1 MRYRIIFLLLLF
13 ISVSNMSFSQTM
25 TDNQVIDFVLEQQEK
40 GVDQQTIATK
50 LLQKGVTM
58 QQLRRVRKK
67 YQAQQEQM
75 GAVDLTGED
84 KRQQRVRTRTRREEE
99 GEQYQR
105 RNNYMVDR
113 TKINQRRVSRDD
125 RLDEVNQGLEFF
137 DIDSLL
143 YYQNYFKDESEV
155 FGRNIF
161 NNQMLTFEPNVNMP
175 TPANYRLGAGDQVFI
190 DVWGSTQESYDE
202 TISPDG
208 YVVLDGIGP
217 VKLGGLT
224 VSQATAALRSR
235 LGRRYSDSNVSLS
248 VGETRSI
255 QVQVMGEV
263 NAPGTYSL
271 SSLSSAFNALYAAG
285 GISDIGTLRDIKVY
299 RGGREIASIDVY
311 DYILNGNTKGD
322 IRLQDNDVVVVGP
335 YDCLVNIR
343 GKVKRPMFYEMRKDE
358 SVNTI
363 VQYAGGFTGDAY
375 TKNVRLIRKNGSRYS
390 IHTIEEFDMNGF
402 NLSDCDSIYVDSVV
416 ARFSNL
422 VEVRG
427 AVYHPG
433 QFELGSSISSVRDL
447 IEAAD
452 GVREDAFLNRA
463 VMHREKPDM
472 TLETKSIDI
481 KGLLDG
487 TVADIPLRNNDV
499 LFIPSMT
506 EMNSDQTLTIEGEVN
521 FPGVYAFSE
530 NTTLEDFV
538 LQAGGLTQAAS
549 MAQVNVYRRIRDPKS
564 TVNDTKLTE
573 TFSFALNDDFE
584 IVGGDVFTLKPFDQ
598 VVIRKSPAY
607 NEQQNVSVNGAVN
620 FQGSYAMSNKRYR
633 LSDLVR
639 DAGGLSELAY
649 PKGARLE
656 RRMTQ
661 EERNQRET
669 TLRASQIQLYEES
682 LRLSQGN
689 NNMNLQLQDSL
700 LNLKL
705 DLGDTYPVAIDLE
718 AALNDTA
725 GYENIV
731 LRENDRLVVP
741 QYSNTVKISGEVMYP
756 NSINYKQGESLSYY
770 IKRAGGYGSNAR
782 KSRVYAVYM
791 NGSVELI
798 RHNRA
803 KDIEPGC
810 EIVVPSK
817 ETKNRMSTAEMLSI
831 GSSSASIAAVVAT
844 IANLLK

>member
-705 DLGDTYPVAIDLE
+705 DLGDTYHVAIDLE

>member
-452 GVREDAFLNRA
+452 GVREDTFLNRA

-669 TLRASQIQLYEES
+669 TLRASQIQLYEER

>member
-1 MRYRIIFLLLLF
+1 MRYRITFLLLLF

-40 GVDQQTIATK
+40 GVDQQTIAAK
-50 LLQKGVTM
+50 LFQKGVTT

-84 KRQQRVRTRTRREEE
+84 KRQQRVRTRTRKEEQ
-99 GEQYQR
+99 GEQNQR

-125 RLDEVNQGLEFF
+125 QVGEINDEIGFF

-271 SSLSSAFNALYAAG
+271 SSLSSSFNALYAAG

-343 GKVKRPMFYEMRKDE
+343 GKVKRPMFYEMKDNE
-358 SVNTI
+358 TVS
-363 VQYAGGFTGDAY
+363 QLLKYAGDFTGDAY
-375 TKNVRLIRKNGSRYS
+375 KKAVRLVRKTGREYQVFNVDEMDYS
-390 IHTIEEFDMNGF
+390 VFKVEDGDE
-402 NLSDCDSIYVDSVV
+402 LSVDSVLT
-416 ARFSNL
+416 RFENR
-422 VEVRG
+422 VEIRG
-427 AVYHPG
+427 AVY
-433 QFELGSSISSVRDL
+433 
-447 IEAAD
+447 
-452 GVREDAFLNRA
+452 RA
-463 VMHREKPDM
+463 G
-472 TLETKSIDI
+472 IYQ
-481 KGLLDG
+481 LDG
-487 TVADIPLRNNDV
+487 
-499 LFIPSMT
+499 
-506 EMNSDQTLTIEGEVN
+506 
-521 FPGVYAFSE
+521 
-530 NTTLEDFV
+530 
-538 LQAGGLTQAAS
+538 
-549 MAQVNVYRRIRDPKS
+549 QV
-564 TVNDTKLTE
+564 
-573 TFSFALNDDFE
+573 
-584 IVGGDVFTLKPFDQ
+584 
-598 VVIRKSPAY
+598 
-607 NEQQNVSVNGAVN
+607 
-620 FQGSYAMSNKRYR
+620 
-633 LSDLVR
+633 
-639 DAGGLSELAY
+639 
-649 PKGARLE
+649 
-656 RRMTQ
+656 
-661 EERNQRET
+661 
-669 TLRASQIQLYEES
+669 
-682 LRLSQGN
+682 
-689 NNMNLQLQDSL
+689 
-700 LNLKL
+700 
-705 DLGDTYPVAIDLE
+705 
-718 AALNDTA
+718 
-725 GYENIV
+725 
-731 LRENDRLVVP
+731 
-741 QYSNTVKISGEVMYP
+741 NTVKA
-756 NSINYKQGESLSYY
+756 L
-770 IKRAGGYGSNAR
+770 IKKAEGLRGDAT
-782 KSRVYAVYM
+782 
-791 NGSVELI
+791 
-798 RHNRA
+798 
-803 KDIEPGC
+803 
-810 EIVVPSK
+810 EIPRSCHRGRWTVLFLP
-817 ETKNRMSTAEMLSI
+817 
-831 GSSSASIAAVVAT
+831 
-844 IANLLK
+844 

>member
-1 MRYRIIFLLLLF
+1 MRYRITFLLLLF
-13 ISVSNMSFSQTM
+13 IAVSNMMYAQTM
-25 TDNQVIDFVLEQQEK
+25 TDNQVIDFVIEQQEK
-40 GVDQQTIATK
+40 GVDQQTIVTK
-50 LLQKGVTM
+50 LLQKGVTT
-58 QQLRRVRKK
+58 QQLRRVRRK
-67 YQAQQEQM
+67 YQAQQDQM

-84 KRQQRVRTRTRREEE
+84 KRQQRVRTRTKKEEE
-99 GEQYQR
+99 GERQQR

-113 TKINQRRVSRDD
+113 TKVNQRRLTKEDQLSE
-125 RLDEVNQGLEFF
+125 LDQEVGFF
-137 DIDSLL
+137 DIDSLI
-143 YYQNYFKDESEV
+143 YYQNFFKEENQV

-175 TPANYRLGAGDQVFI
+175 TPTNYRLGAGDQVFI
-190 DVWGSTQESYDE
+190 DVWGATQESHDE

-235 LGRRYSDSNVSLS
+235 LGSRYSDSNVSLS
-248 VGETRSI
+248 VGETRTI

-263 NAPGTYSL
+263 NAPGTYAL

-299 RGGREIASIDVY
+299 RYGREIASIDVY

-322 IRLQDNDVVVVGP
+322 VRLQDNDVIVVGP

-343 GKVKRPMFYEMRKDE
+343 GKVKRPMFYEMKKDE

-363 VQYAGGFTGDAY
+363 IQYAGGFTGDAY

-402 NLSDCDSIYVDSVV
+402 TLSDCDSIYVDSVI

-422 VEVRG
+422 VEIRG

-433 QFELGSSISSVRDL
+433 QFELGSSIASVRDL
-447 IEAAD
+447 INAAD

-487 TVADIPLRNNDV
+487 SVADIPLRNNDV
-499 LFIPSMT
+499 VFIPSMT
-506 EMNSDQTLTIEGEVN
+506 EMNPDQTLTIEGEVN
-521 FPGVYAFSE
+521 FPGIYQYSE
-530 NTTLEDFV
+530 NTTLEDFI

-549 MAQVNVYRRIRDPKS
+549 MAQVNVYRRIRDPRS

-573 TFSFALNDDFE
+573 TFSFSLNDDFKIE
-584 IVGGDVFTLKPFDQ
+584 GANNFTLLPFDQ
-598 VVIRKSPAY
+598 VVVRKSPAY
-607 NEQQNVSVNGAVN
+607 NEQQNVTIVGAVN

-669 TLRASQIQLYEES
+669 TLRNSQILLYEES
-682 LRLSQGN
+682 MKNMQGN
-689 NNMNLQLQDSL
+689 NSFNLQLADSL

-718 AALNDTA
+718 AALKDTA
-725 GYENIV
+725 GYENIA
-731 LRENDRLVVP
+731 LRENDRLIIP

-756 NSINYKQGESLSYY
+756 NSINYKAGESLSYY
-770 IKRAGGYGSNAR
+770 IKRAGGYGNNAR
-782 KSRVYAVYM
+782 KSRVFAYYM
-791 NGSVELI
+791 NGSVRLL
-798 RHNRA
+798 NRRSS
-803 KDIEPGC
+803 KEIQPGC

-817 ETKNRMSTAEMLSI
+817 ETRNRMSTAEILSI
-831 GSSSASIAAVVAT
+831 GSSSASIAAVIAT

>member
-1 MRYRIIFLLLLF
+1 M
-13 ISVSNMSFSQTM
+13 
-25 TDNQVIDFVLEQQEK
+25 K
-40 GVDQQTIATK
+40 
-50 LLQKGVTM
+50 
-58 QQLRRVRKK
+58 
-67 YQAQQEQM
+67 
-75 GAVDLTGED
+75 
-84 KRQQRVRTRTRREEE
+84 
-99 GEQYQR
+99 
-105 RNNYMVDR
+105 
-113 TKINQRRVSRDD
+113 
-125 RLDEVNQGLEFF
+125 
-137 DIDSLL
+137 
-143 YYQNYFKDESEV
+143 
-155 FGRNIF
+155 
-161 NNQMLTFEPNVNMP
+161 
-175 TPANYRLGAGDQVFI
+175 
-190 DVWGSTQESYDE
+190 
-202 TISPDG
+202 
-208 YVVLDGIGP
+208 
-217 VKLGGLT
+217 
-224 VSQATAALRSR
+224 
-235 LGRRYSDSNVSLS
+235 
-248 VGETRSI
+248 
-255 QVQVMGEV
+255 
-263 NAPGTYSL
+263 
-271 SSLSSAFNALYAAG
+271 
-285 GISDIGTLRDIKVY
+285 
-299 RGGREIASIDVY
+299 
-311 DYILNGNTKGD
+311 
-322 IRLQDNDVVVVGP
+322 
-335 YDCLVNIR
+335 
-343 GKVKRPMFYEMRKDE
+343 
-358 SVNTI
+358 
-363 VQYAGGFTGDAY
+363 
-375 TKNVRLIRKNGSRYS
+375 
-390 IHTIEEFDMNGF
+390 GF

-620 FQGSYAMSNKRYR
+620 FQGSYAMSDKRYR

>member
-125 RLDEVNQGLEFF
+125 QLDEVNQGLEFF

-248 VGETRSI
+248 VGETRSS

>member
-1 MRYRIIFLLLLF
+1 MRYRITFLLLLF
-13 ISVSNMSFSQTM
+13 ISVSHMSFAQTM

-40 GVDQQTIATK
+40 GVDQKTIATK
-50 LLQKGVTM
+50 LFQKGVTT

-67 YQAQQEQM
+67 FQAQQEQM
-75 GAVDLTGED
+75 GAVDLTGEG
-84 KRQQRVRTRTRREEE
+84 KRQQRVRTRSGKEIQGEEN
-99 GEQYQR
+99 QR

-125 RLDEVNQGLEFF
+125 QLDEINGEIVFF

-235 LGRRYSDSNVSLS
+235 LGNRYSDSNVSLS

-271 SSLSSAFNALYAAG
+271 SSLSSSFNALYAAG

-299 RGGREIASIDVY
+299 RAGREIASIDVY

-322 IRLQDNDVVVVGP
+322 IRLQDNDVIVVGP

-402 NLSDCDSIYVDSVV
+402 TLNDCDSIYVDSVV

-499 LFIPSMT
+499 LFIPSMI
-506 EMNSDQTLTIEGEVN
+506 EMNPDQTLSIEGEVN
-521 FPGVYAFSE
+521 FPGVYAYSE

-564 TVNDTKLTE
+564 TVNDTQLTE
-573 TFSFALNDDFE
+573 TFSFSLNDNFE
-584 IVGGDVFTLKPFDQ
+584 ITGGESFTLRPFDQ
-598 VVIRKSPAY
+598 VVIRKSPSY
-607 NEQQNVSVNGAVN
+607 NEQQNVTVNGAVN

-633 LSDLVR
+633 LSDLVH

-669 TLRASQIQLYEES
+669 TLRTSQIQLYEES
-682 LRLSQGN
+682 LKMSQGS
-689 NNMNLQLQDSL
+689 NNMNLQLADSL

-718 AALNDTA
+718 AALKDTA

-731 LRENDRLVVP
+731 LRENDRLIVP

-770 IKRAGGYGSNAR
+770 IKRAGGYGNNAR

-817 ETKNRMSTAEMLSI
+817 ETKNRMSTAELLSI